1 MITRTKRELSGDS
14 VKAPAEDDD
23 ESLYTRRKPPPRNVS
38 DADEFDDD
46 NGDGNGNDVLHDDQ
60 VQYKGLLVEAE
71 EEITTPSSAHRR
83 IILAQIT

>member
-1 MITRTKRELSGDS
+1 MSGDS

-46 NGDGNGNDVLHDDQ
+46 NCDGNGNDVLHDDQ